1 MNAYAGTLWGLPRYT
16 IIAFPVFVMLGRL
29 HRWPGVFYGA
39 MLLSAVTQVGVMLN
53 YVNSQT
59 PAP

>member
-1 MNAYAGTLWGLPRYT
+1 
-16 IIAFPVFVMLGRL
+16 MLGRL